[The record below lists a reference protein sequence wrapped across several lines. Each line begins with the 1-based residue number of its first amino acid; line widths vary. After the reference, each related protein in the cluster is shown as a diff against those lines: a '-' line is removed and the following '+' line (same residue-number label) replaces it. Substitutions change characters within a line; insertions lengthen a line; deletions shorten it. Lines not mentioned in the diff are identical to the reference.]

1 MATLERNVVTS
12 EEFSTFVNLPENRD
26 RSFEL
31 IGGEIFPVVSNHFSS
46 RMAMRIVSFIHLYLA
61 QNDIGATT
69 GADGGYI
76 VGKDRYIPDIA
87 FIRHDRFV
95 DESIDGYITTA
106 PDLVVEVI
114 SPSNTAQEMR
124 LKVANYGAAG
134 TVAWI
139 VDEEAKTV
147 EVYVPGAPAKV
158 LRPGDTLDGGTAL
171 PGFQV
176 AIDDIFRA
184 RQNT

>member
-1 MATLERNVVTS
+1 MATLERNIVTS
-12 EEFSTFVNLPENRD
+12 AEFSAFVNLPENRD
-26 RSFEL
+26 RNFEL
-31 IGGEIFPVVSNHFSS
+31 IGGEIVPVVSNHFSS
-46 RMAMRIVSFIHLYLA
+46 RMAMRIASYIHMYLS
-61 QNDIGATT
+61 QNDIGETT

-76 VGKDRYIPDIA
+76 IGKDRYIPDIA
-87 FIRHDRFV
+87 FIRHDRFI
-95 DESIDGYITTA
+95 DESIDGYLVVA

-139 VDEEAKTV
+139 VDEDAKTI
-147 EVYVPGAPAKV
+147 ELYVPGEPGRV
-158 LRPGDTLDGGTAL
+158 LRSGDTLGGGVVL

-176 AIDDIFRA
+176 AIDEIFRSRPSA
-184 RQNT
+184 